1 MKAKSWRHHYLQQ
14 FLIKGFLNE
23 NNKVFVYNK
32 ELDEIQKK
40 EKSSKS
46 IFFEENKNTIFFEN
60 GNSTSTIEDLLYMKK
75 DDTFGKLIIE
85 LQSSDLRNENL
96 LNDKKISDFASF
108 IIDLFWRIPHT
119 DEVAKKII
127 DEALRKRESEISEKD
142 SFYKQYRSLLYQLTL
157 NNPEKLKNKKVG
169 FFTKVF
175 DIKNNILI
183 LGDNPIVYEKEP
195 ESYDDLFDLDYCVAI
210 SSNRIVMQSLK
221 EIEFFCYS
229 KVMDYNSLVI
239 EQSNKYVCSGNRVL
253 LQACIDYNKNV
264 KKLDLESEFR
274 RKIFNKQKTAYNS

>member
-23 NNKVFVYNK
+23 NNKVFIYNK
-32 ELDEIQKK
+32 ELDKIEPK

-60 GNSTSTIEDLLYMKK
+60 GNSTSIIEDLLYLKK
-75 DDTFGKLIIE
+75 DDTFAKLIIE
-85 LQSSDLRNENL
+85 LQSSDLPNENL
-96 LNDKKISDFASF
+96 LNDQKISNFASF
-108 IIDLFWRIPHT
+108 IIDLFWRIPYT
-119 DEVAKKII
+119 DEVAKEII
-127 DEALRKRESEISEKD
+127 DEALKKKVNVISEKD
-142 SFYKQYRSLLYQLTL
+142 SFYKQYRSMLYQLTL

-195 ESYDDLFDLDYCVAI
+195 ENYDDLFDLDYCVAI
-210 SSNRIVMQSLK
+210 SSNRMVMQSLK
-221 EIEFFCYS
+221 EIDIFCDS
-229 KVMDYNSLVI
+229 KVMDYNNLVI
-239 EQSNKYVCSGNRVL
+239 EQSKKYVCSGNRIL
-253 LQACIDYNKNV
+253 LQSCIDYNKNV
-264 KKLDLESEFR
+264 EKLDLKSES
-274 RKIFNKQKTAYNS
+274 RKNLFDK